1 MDERRD
7 GPVALSRSITTS
19 LGLPV
24 VAWPIG
30 GVLLPGMWDTDRPDC
45 RNRFRLSDE
54 NRLFGLRACCTKAK
68 MSFNRLLLR
77 FPETRPASL
86 PIVRRS
92 PELPVDRILAKGTRP
107 LNEFRNPEPPALLL
121 LLLFDM
127 VPSVELVDA
136 CRSTVIASWWTVAVT
151 VDSTGM
157 DEAIVEEPFRAE
169 TELSITVTV
178 TAGMLLVVLL
188 ESSSV
193 ANGGFP

>member
-1 MDERRD
+1 M
-7 GPVALSRSITTS
+7 TF
-19 LGLPV
+19 LP
-24 VAWPIG
+24 
-30 GVLLPGMWDTDRPDC
+30 
-45 RNRFRLSDE
+45 
-54 NRLFGLRACCTKAK
+54 
-68 MSFNRLLLR
+68 R